1 MSHTTKE
8 TKRLV
13 FLPDREE
20 GAFNIEI
27 EIKFRMKVIPANKP
41 GVRFIVKET
50 EKESD

>member
-1 MSHTTKE
+1 MGHATKE

-20 GAFNIEI
+20 GAFNIEVK
-27 EIKFRMKVIPANKP
+27 IKFGMKVIPANEP